1 MTETVKLVLKEG
13 EKPDYETMKRKMA
26 EWLDWS
32 EGLDLES
39 TRYLIT
45 PQDGYCIGRVKF
57 AEFCWLFHL
66 SE

>member
-1 MTETVKLVLKEG
+1 
-13 EKPDYETMKRKMA
+13 MKRKMT